1 METIF
6 VLSWNVSFDVSW
18 VILICCFCF
27 DRFFCLWKNLCFCF
41 RDFFWQIWQ
50 NVVDVFFA
58 FEVGDRDRDVEVGD
72 EVEAIVVSKVV
83 KIFAWLKH
91 PS

>member
-1 METIF
+1 MFFLMETIF

-58 FEVGDRDRDVEVGD
+58 FEVGDRDRDV
-72 EVEAIVVSKVV
+72 VELEGFFFNDALVR
-83 KIFAWLKH
+83 APLL
-91 PS
+91 